1 VDHSGRPIAAGKP
14 LPQVDISYI
23 KICRSR
29 FSCDEN
35 SRKMIT
41 GKDLKPGVPSRADLT
56 PNAFA
61 SYYGAMTNGNE
72 NKQTKE
78 KEHHER

>member
-1 VDHSGRPIAAGKP
+1 
-14 LPQVDISYI
+14 
-23 KICRSR
+23 
-29 FSCDEN
+29 
-35 SRKMIT
+35 MIT

-78 KEHHER
+78 KELHER